1 MQAGL
6 DADQAAPSRGG
17 YTPHMNIPSASFE
30 LPREEDFPAS
40 GTIAD
45 KLRFALRYAVL
56 APSGHNTQPWHFVA
70 QEDSVLVCA
79 DRTRALP
86 MVDPHDRELIIS
98 CGAALFNL
106 RVALAHFA
114 CPYQISIFPYSA
126 DPDVLA
132 QVRVHDGGYQD
143 AELAALFAAMQR
155 RATNRNNFSYDAV
168 PAALQQEM
176 TSAAECE
183 GAALTCISSEQ
194 DRGRIAALIAEADRL
209 QFSDAHFRREL
220 AAWVHPARSG
230 DGMPAYAHGMGEL
243 LDRATPVMSAVIRT
257 FDVGGGVAAM
267 HQRLVQGSPLLACLA
282 TSTDD
287 PAAWLAAG
295 QALERMLLLVT
306 DAWFD
311 ASYLNQPIEVPSLRA
326 ELQTLVGCDG
336 LPQIL
341 LRVGSGQAPRR
352 TPRRPLSAVL
362 W

>member
-1 MQAGL
+1 MDTQSARSAGF
-6 DADQAAPSRGG
+6 AP
-17 YTPHMNIPSASFE
+17 
-30 LPREEDFPAS
+30 PREEDFPAF

-56 APSGHNTQPWHFVA
+56 APSGHNTQPWHFLL
-70 QEDSVLVCA
+70 QEDCVLVCA

-114 CPYQISIFPYSA
+114 CPYLISTFPYSA

-132 QVRVHDGGYQD
+132 KVRVHDSGYRD
-143 AELAALFAAMQR
+143 AELAALFAALQR
-155 RATNRNNFSYDAV
+155 RVTNRNSFSEDEV
-168 PAALQQEM
+168 PLALQREM
-176 TSAAECE
+176 SGAAESE
-183 GAALTCISSEQ
+183 GAELICISAGR
-194 DRGRIAALIAEADRL
+194 DRERIAALIAEADRL
-209 QFSDAHFRREL
+209 QFADASFRREL

-243 LDRATPVMSAVIRT
+243 LDKATPVVSAVIRT
-257 FDVGGGVAAM
+257 FDVGGGIAAM
-267 HQRLVQGSPLLACLA
+267 HERLVQGSPLLACLA

-287 PAAWLAAG
+287 PAGWLSAG
-295 QALERMLLLVT
+295 QALERTLLVVT
-306 DAWFD
+306 HAWFD

-326 ELQTLVGCDG
+326 GLRQLAGCDG

-341 LRVGSGQAPRR
+341 LRIGSGQAPRP
-352 TPRRPLSAVL
+352 TPRRPLSDVL